1 MYTYSLLDRKLFKY
15 VTDFGMR
22 YCDGR
27 KLNFGGRSAHD
38 FSGHSNMTELKILME
53 ERFMIRRV
61 KSDVLSQLPSKS
73 REMIILDPT
82 LVKSKSKVMQEK
94 AQSMS
99 QLRDKSKE
107 HAMLLEWFH
116 LTSDAK
122 VNAVIE
128 YVKDLLEG
136 ERKFLLFAHHQ
147 V

>member
-1 MYTYSLLDRKLFKY
+1 MDPKLFKY

-27 KLNFGGRSAHD
+27 KLNFGQGKSAHD
-38 FSGHSNMTELKILME
+38 FSGHSNMNELKILME
-53 ERFMIRRV
+53 EKFMIRRI
-61 KSDVLSQLPSKS
+61 KSEVLSQLPAKL

-94 AQSMS
+94 AQFMT

-122 VNAVIE
+122 VNAVCE
-128 YVKDLLEG
+128 YIKDLLESDK
-136 ERKFLLFAHHQ
+136 KFLLFAHHQ